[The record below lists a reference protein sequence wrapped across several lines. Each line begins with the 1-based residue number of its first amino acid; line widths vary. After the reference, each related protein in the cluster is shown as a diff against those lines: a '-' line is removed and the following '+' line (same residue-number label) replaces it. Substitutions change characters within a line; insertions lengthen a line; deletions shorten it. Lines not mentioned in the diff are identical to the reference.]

1 MPRHVKAMDEL
12 LRTDL
17 AVVGAG
23 PAGTA
28 AAAAAAA
35 CGLNVVLLGQSLR
48 HAPAGV
54 RALPGHLVWSVTPGF
69 RIEAIGPAGRIAV
82 EAERLVAA
90 TGTLERHV
98 LFPGWTLPGV
108 TGLSAAA
115 APDANP
121 ATAVGQRV
129 IVAGCGP
136 LLAAAIC
143 RLQSHGAEIVAALT
157 LSGTE
162 ALPVPAALPGHAVRQ
177 AAGAGVLQRVQIGPV
192 DAEGRPCGEA
202 WWVEADRLYVG
213 YGLLPATDIPSLLRA
228 PHHFDT
234 ARGGW
239 IPLLDADGRTA
250 ILGLYA
256 AGGTAGILDRHS
268 AMSSGRRAGHAAAR
282 DAGRTVP
289 QDDEPHAAIPP
300 ASPIA
305 SIPGLIDN
313 IPPETIVCP
322 CEGTTRATIEAA
334 IADGAHEMN
343 QVKHFTR
350 CGMGEC
356 QGRLCAHTVAA
367 LLARHVGGLPAAG
380 RWTMRPPLRPVPL
393 EALLGTFAYTDIPV
407 PHPAPL

>member
-23 PAGTA
+23 PAGIA

-35 CGLNVVLLGQSLR
+35 CGLDVVLLGQSLR
-48 HAPAGV
+48 HAPVGV

-98 LFPGWTLPGV
+98 PFPGWTLPGV

-115 APDANP
+115 GPNP
-121 ATAVGQRV
+121 TTAVGQRV
-129 IVAGCGP
+129 VVAGCGP
-136 LLAAAIC
+136 LLAAAIY
-143 RLQSHGAEIVAALT
+143 RLQSDGAQIIAAIT
-157 LSGTE
+157 LSHE
-162 ALPVPAALPGHAVRQ
+162 EFRPVPTALPGHAVRQ

-192 DAEGRPCGEA
+192 DAEGRPCGEP
-202 WWVEADRLYVG
+202 WWVDADGLYVG

-228 PHHFDT
+228 LHRFEA

-239 IPLLDADGRTA
+239 VPVLDADGRTG
-250 ILGLYA
+250 ISGLYA
-256 AGGTAGILDRHS
+256 AGGTAGILERHH
-268 AMSSGRRAGHAAAR
+268 AVLGGRRAGRAAAR

-289 QDDEPHAAIPP
+289 DEDEPHDRAPP
-300 ASPIA
+300 AVPIGPG
-305 SIPGLIDN
+305 PGLIDT

-350 CGMGEC
+350 CGMGAC
-356 QGRLCAHTVAA
+356 QGRVCAHTIAA
-367 LLARHVGGLPAAG
+367 LLARHVGGPPTAG

-393 EALLGTFAYTDIPV
+393 EALLGTFTYADIPV

>member
-1 MPRHVKAMDEL
+1 M
-12 LRTDL
+12 
-17 AVVGAG
+17 VGAG

-35 CGLNVVLLGQSLR
+35 CGVDVVLLSQSR
-48 HAPAGV
+48 RPAPAGI

-69 RIEAIGPAGRIAV
+69 RIEAIGPAGRITV

-98 LFPGWTLPGV
+98 PFPGWTLPGV
-108 TGLSAAA
+108 TGLAA
-115 APDANP
+115 APNP
-121 ATAVGQRV
+121 ATALSQRV
-129 IVAGCGP
+129 VIAGSGP
-136 LLAAAIC
+136 LLATAIC
-143 RLQSHGAEIVAALT
+143 RLQSHGADIVAVPT
-157 LSGTE
+157 LSHDEPRPSPT
-162 ALPVPAALPGHAVRQ
+162 ALPGHAVRQ
-177 AAGAGVLQRVQIGPV
+177 AAGAGLLQRVQIGPV

-202 WWVEADRLYVG
+202 WWVEADRLFVG

-228 PHHFDT
+228 PHHFD
-234 ARGGW
+234 AACGGW
-239 IPLLDADGRTA
+239 IPLLDANGRTA
-250 ILGLYA
+250 IPGLYA
-256 AGGTAGILDRHS
+256 AGGTAGIMNRHS

-289 QDDEPHAAIPP
+289 PDNELPAAIPST
-300 ASPIA
+300 APIGPG
-305 SIPGLIDN
+305 PGLIDA

-322 CEGTTRATIEAA
+322 CEGTTRATIETA

-350 CGMGEC
+350 CGMGAC
-356 QGRLCAHTVAA
+356 QGRVCAHTIAA

-393 EALLGTFAYTDIPV
+393 EALLGTFAYADIPV